1 MVRNI
6 NVIAREVLADWKK
19 PSPYALPYIK
29 AMLALQSI
37 DDKYLFEDGRS
48 VVLYFL
54 SNAGSWRGDT
64 ARRVKAELNAA
75 LKA

>member
-1 MVRNI
+1 MARNI

-29 AMLALQSI
+29 AMLALRSI
-37 DDKYLFEDGRS
+37 DDTYLFEDGRS

>member
-1 MVRNI
+1 MIRNI
-6 NVIAREVLADWKK
+6 DVIAREVLADWKK

-37 DDKYLFEDGRS
+37 DDTYLFEDGRS

-54 SNAGSWRGDT
+54 SNAGSWRGAT

>member
-37 DDKYLFEDGRS
+37 DDTYLFEGGRS

-54 SNAGSWRGDT
+54 SNAGSWRGAT